1 MSSIGE
7 QFGDLAALFGGEGEA
22 PSDGATPTHG
32 KGRDD
37 QDVLGSGNVAGGQPP
52 AHGQGHSQPATS
64 ADQGHP
70 QQTETAGGSASLSTP
85 SGISAT
91 SEAAVADPTF
101 ESTLIATIC
110 DLNGMSSD
118 DFDLDASLTTDL
130 DIQGLPLWALVA
142 ELERFAGAK
151 FPDPVVESWQTPRD
165 ILDAPRDQA

>member
-22 PSDGATPTHG
+22 PSDGATPTHE
-32 KGRDD
+32 KGSDD

-52 AHGQGHSQPATS
+52 AAG
-64 ADQGHP
+64 QGHP
-70 QQTETAGGSASLSTP
+70 QPATTAGGSASLSTP
-85 SGISAT
+85 TGISAN

>member
-1 MSSIGE
+1 MSSIGD

-22 PSDGATPTHG
+22 PSDGATPTHE
-32 KGRDD
+32 KGSDD

-52 AHGQGHSQPATS
+52 AHGQGRSQPATS
-64 ADQGHP
+64 ADQGHS
-70 QQTETAGGSASLSTP
+70 QQTSTAGGLASLSTP
-85 SGISAT
+85 SGLSAN
-91 SEAAVADPTF
+91 SGAAVADPTF
-101 ESTLIATIC
+101 ESTLMATIC

-151 FPDPVVESWQTPRD
+151 FPDPVVEAWQTPRD